1 MLDIGEAKVMEVT
14 NTAFENI
21 NENMKTIFK
30 NLYFL
35 QENINTFV
43 AGGMEQAP
51 PAEKAKTNA
60 ETISTKTQAV
70 IKEKGLDK

>member
-1 MLDIGEAKVMEVT
+1 EAKVVDVT
-14 NTAFENI
+14 NRAFKNI

-35 QENINTFV
+35 QKNINTFV
-43 AGGMEQAP
+43 ADGMEQAP

-60 ETISTKTQAV
+60 ETIATKTQAV